1 MKSVIWEINKHSV
14 SFFAEIGGC
23 ALLRSGVTNVYARAR
38 LGLSAVIIAG
48 FEFRRVIRIIIRF
61 RITKNTSGLEAT
73 ISTDLLNLVTTMA
86 KTEAS
91 DQQQLSNMDLAPSQT
106 INASRRRN
114 RGKSKAE
121 NSDETTQTTASS
133 SQKDSAVE
141 SSGKPDAVAAS
152 ASESTKPAAKK
163 NRAKRNQS
171 KKALKNAQ
179 EKGSEGK
186 PNGDEQ
192 QGKQKKQPAKSNN
205 NKGRN
210 KRNNARKKYPWRKHL
225 PADSVDPITLETLD
239 SLTYPPFAMYASA
252 PHLPIPEWPIP
263 DVTETTSEP
272 ASVAAETEEDR
283 QRRIISEQWGHKLTE
298 NETVVE
304 EEELAVPT
312 KRHYHLYDGRALAYY
327 MVSQL
332 QFIDPLNRRDLTR
345 DELVNLDRYL
355 RRHNFTDINVT
366 EAYDTKG
373 VTFSSAGATANTAAG
388 RVAILQ
394 QLAGNLLNGL
404 FGRSS
409 VSPQQPS
416 SQPSRPAAAAAP
428 ASSNR
433 LMMQYQAHEQSQE
446 QSNRRRNNSAY
457 TSQDGAGG
465 TDFPEDLGIYGDAGG
480 VLVID
485 DDLHPG
491 LRSNAVEFRPAA
503 AGADGAAEGT
513 GSNLFWS
520 ASHIAARYGHAAMVQ
535 QENFP
540 SLARSAP
547 AEPTSKLELLV
558 AKKPA
563 PSVKTLSRI
572 TKTVRKTD
580 PDEVQRQWEAREDS
594 RRKAALSQLTFGSN
608 QAAWET
614 SVMQDIPS
622 SLPTTTS
629 DGVPTEAQLER
640 NRAFAQALGV
650 APATQR
656 ANLNA
661 GWARPTQST
670 VELDEFGHE
679 LNATLYPDSLI
690 MWVREN
696 MGPVLKLERK
706 WKAFLGD
713 DTAQSLSMNH
723 MDKPLRKR
731 VHEYSDFWKLQ
742 TESFDPEPKRYIYC
756 AKLRD
761 TCAPYPLLSDAARN
775 WRGPRPVLQSTTSS
789 VPSDQQIAGQS
800 TQGRELASGPDRVP
814 LSLKP
819 RSQPA
824 DSEPLESLPGMAIS
838 GARTLTMTEP
848 DAALSSRFGA
858 LAVGRE
864 RSKLELQKRTIP
876 LELPA
881 YEQPKGFDFSEE
893 VQLQKERVE
902 VRARKEREAESRKQR
917 ALEAAFASSDEEG
930 GGGRYDDDSEWSEDE
945 QEALYAGED
954 EEEE

>member
-1 MKSVIWEINKHSV
+1 LSHARWAYPQADFEIV
-14 SFFAEIGGC
+14 
-23 ALLRSGVTNVYARAR
+23 
-38 LGLSAVIIAG
+38 AG
-48 FEFRRVIRIIIRF
+48 FADNSHYAL
-61 RITKNTSGLEAT
+61 RITPIAHNTEYEWIGRQVNRST
-73 ISTDLLNLVTTMA
+73 INLQNLVTTMA
-86 KTEAS
+86 KT
-91 DQQQLSNMDLAPSQT
+91 DQQQQLSNMDLAPSQT

-114 RGKSKAE
+114 RGKPKVEDSG
-121 NSDETTQTTASS
+121 ETTQTTASS
-133 SQKDSAVE
+133 SKKDSAVE
-141 SSGKPDAVAAS
+141 SSGKPDATAS
-152 ASESTKPAAKK
+152 ASASVKPAAKK
-163 NRAKRNQS
+163 NRSQKK
-171 KKALKNAQ
+171 KKAKAPNETANAQ
-179 EKGSEGK
+179 EKGAEGK

-192 QGKQKKQPAKSNN
+192 QSKKKQPAKSNN

-210 KRNNARKKYPWRKHL
+210 KRNNARKRYPWRKHL

-263 DVTETTSEP
+263 EIAAETSSSEP
-272 ASVAAETEEDR
+272 APAAAETEEDR

-298 NETVVE
+298 NENVVVE
-304 EEELAVPT
+304 EEELVAPS

-404 FGRSS
+404 FGRTS
-409 VSPQQPS
+409 VSSQQPS
-416 SQPSRPAAAAAP
+416 SSQSSRPAGAAAAAAP
-428 ASSNR
+428 ASTNR

-446 QSNRRRNNSAY
+446 QSSNRRRNNNTY
-457 TSQDGAGG
+457 TSQDETGG

-503 AGADGAAEGT
+503 PAGTDATESS

-540 SLARSAP
+540 SLARSPP
-547 AEPTSKLELLV
+547 AESQPKLELLV

-580 PDEVQRQWEAREDS
+580 PDEVNRQWEAREDS
-594 RRKAALSQLTFGSN
+594 RRKAALSKLTFGSN

-622 SLPTTTS
+622 SLPPTTTS

-650 APATQR
+650 APATLR

-661 GWARPTQST
+661 GWARPTQTT
-670 VELDEFGHE
+670 VELDDFGHE
-679 LNATLYPDSLI
+679 LNATLYPDSLV

-775 WRGPRPVLQSTTSS
+775 WRGPRPVLQSTSS
-789 VPSDQQIAGQS
+789 LPSDQQTVGQS
-800 TQGRELASGPDRVP
+800 AQGRELASGPDRVP

-819 RSQPA
+819 RSQTI
-824 DSEPLESLPGMAIS
+824 DSEPTESLPGMAIS

-848 DAALSSRFGA
+848 DAALNSRFGA

-864 RSKLELQKRTIP
+864 RSKLELQKRTLP

-881 YEQPKGFDFSEE
+881 YDQPKGFDFSEE

-902 VRARKEREAESRKQR
+902 LRARKEREVESRKQR

-930 GGGRYDDDSEWSEDE
+930 GGGRYGAGDDDSEWSEDE
-945 QEALYAGED
+945 QVALYAGED
-954 EEEE
+954 EDE